1 LGRQQTWWYKTYE
14 FFRRDLPY
22 FLENIWYFRK
32 QLWSFRSWDYS
43 YNLQILGRS
52 LEKTVNTIEH
62 GYEVDKTRLKKVEKM
77 KRVIHLINRIK
88 TENYI
93 DQAELEL
100 GELKDMDWEFM
111 ETGRTTDN
119 PLGEKNEKLYE
130 IVKNGND
137 EDKEH
142 NKKIFQRARDL
153 EDLEWNELWTILRG
167 QDLQEYK
174 RICESKS
181 PEEMSK
187 NDVWGDWFDGSGMN
201 TWWD

>member
-1 LGRQQTWWYKTYE
+1 MEIKFADSFWKSLKTLSRHQTWWYKTYN

-22 FLENIWYFRK
+22 FLENIWFFRK

-100 GELKDMDWEFM
+100 GELKNVGWFG
-111 ETGRTTDN
+111 ET
-119 PLGEKNEKLYE
+119 
-130 IVKNGND
+130 
-137 EDKEH
+137 EDTPEEREH
-142 NKKIFQRARDL
+142 NKRVFDRSSEIER
-153 EDLEWNELWTILRG
+153 LEWNELWTILRG

-174 RICESKS
+174 KICESKS
-181 PEEMSK
+181 LEEMHK
-187 NDVWGDWFDGSGMN
+187 NDVWGDWFDGSGIN